1 MKKNLTIF
9 LILLALVSCGTKTMK
24 EIEGNKIVKVENTY
38 YLHYN
43 DTVIKLNEDTYITKD
58 KKVSDYF
65 KGSFFSNEEDDFLV
79 DLKKY
84 FPHGFNG
91 IVEGEAPTNFS
102 QMPLLSLGEKKI
114 IDAIALSKDLSSKNP
129 ELLIAKDET
138 KDEEEKKEDNK
149 TEAKEV
155 NLTGKKIAILNAN
168 GIDGYARRLGESLK
182 ATLGLDAMSE
192 NYGKGENLSYIIN
205 HKLTQEELEKLVNT
219 VNIKYI
225 KVQNNPDLKS
235 DQDVVLITGNDA
247 NVKYSIEVLSKGG
260 LKDVENLLS
269 GYSVT
274 TKTEAKY
281 NNEDIKDETII
292 IYNPEDIFIAKKL
305 LGLLPNA
312 TLKEDTTVNGKLIIT
327 TK

>member
-9 LILLALVSCGTKTMK
+9 LILLALVSCGTKTMT
-24 EIEGNKIVKVENTY
+24 EIEGNKIVRVDNTY

-43 DTVIKLNEDTYITKD
+43 DTVIKLTEDTYITKD
-58 KKVSDYF
+58 KKVGDYF

-91 IVEGEAPTNFS
+91 IQEGEAPKSFS
-102 QMPLLSLGEKKI
+102 EMPLLSLGEKKI

-129 ELLIAKDET
+129 DLLIAKDET
-138 KDEEEKKEDNK
+138 KDEEKKEENK
-149 TEAKEV
+149 AEVKEV
-155 NLTGKKIAILNAN
+155 NLTGKKLAILNAN

-182 ATLGLDAMSE
+182 ATLGVEALSE
-192 NYGKGENLSYIIN
+192 NYGKSENLTYVIN
-205 HKLTQEELEKLVNT
+205 HKLSPEELDKLVNT
-219 VNIKYI
+219 LNIKYI
-225 KVQNNPDLKS
+225 KVQNNPDLKA

-247 NVKYSIEVLSKGG
+247 NVNYAIEILSKGG
-260 LKDVENLLS
+260 LKDVENMLT
-269 GYSVT
+269 GYTVT

-292 IYNPEDIFIAKKL
+292 MYNPEDVFIAKKV

-312 TLKEDTTVNGKLIIT
+312 TLKENASISGKLIIT